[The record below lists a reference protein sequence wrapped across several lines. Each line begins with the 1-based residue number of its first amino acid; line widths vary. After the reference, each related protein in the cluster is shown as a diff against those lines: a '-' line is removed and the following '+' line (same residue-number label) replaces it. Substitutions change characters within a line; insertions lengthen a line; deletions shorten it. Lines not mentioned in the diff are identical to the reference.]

1 MKPYILGIDIGTSAC
16 KVVAFDISGDVV
28 ASVLCPY
35 DVHYPRSGW
44 AEQYADD
51 WWQAV
56 CHALQCIWEQGKVHP
71 ADVVGVGVDGQS
83 WSALPVS
90 CDGRALR
97 PTIIWFDRRAQQQ
110 AECMVQAVGL
120 QRLIEVSGNPP
131 DPAYITPK
139 MLWLK
144 ENEPDIYNGTY
155 KFLQSNGFIVYKLTG
170 CFTQDKSQ
178 GYGFHFFNIA
188 EGVYDE
194 ELCRQMGLD
203 IDKVA
208 DIFECCDV
216 VGSVT
221 DEAARSTGLLAGTP
235 VVAGGL
241 DAAASTLGAGVISV
255 GQTQEQGGQAGGM
268 SIYVDKPVIEPR
280 LILGYHVVPD
290 AWLLQG
296 GTVGGGGALRW
307 FVDQF
312 GYAEVCRA
320 NKEGVSVYGIVDR
333 EASSIKPGSDGL
345 IFLPYMSGERSPIW
359 NPKARGVFFGLSY
372 DKTRAHAA
380 RAVMEGCAYSLRH
393 NIEVAQ
399 QAGAHVDELISVGG
413 AAKSSLWT
421 QIKADVTK
429 KRIQV
434 PYADDATA
442 LGAAM
447 LAGVGIGAYK
457 DFREAVSKTVR
468 IRASYEPN
476 ADNFYIYDKLYAV
489 YREVYENLEQTYDK
503 LYEVQ
508 QEGIL

>member
-1 MKPYILGIDIGTSAC
+1 
-16 KVVAFDISGDVV
+16 
-28 ASVLCPY
+28 
-35 DVHYPRSGW
+35 
-44 AEQYADD
+44 
-51 WWQAV
+51 
-56 CHALQCIWEQGKVHP
+56 
-71 ADVVGVGVDGQS
+71 
-83 WSALPVS
+83 
-90 CDGRALR
+90 
-97 PTIIWFDRRAQQQ
+97 
-110 AECMVQAVGL
+110 
-120 QRLIEVSGNPP
+120 
-131 DPAYITPK
+131 
-139 MLWLK
+139 
-144 ENEPDIYNGTY
+144 
-155 KFLQSNGFIVYKLTG
+155 
-170 CFTQDKSQ
+170 
-178 GYGFHFFNIA
+178 
-188 EGVYDE
+188 
-194 ELCRQMGLD
+194 
-203 IDKVA
+203 
-208 DIFECCDV
+208 
-216 VGSVT
+216 
-221 DEAARSTGLLAGTP
+221 
-235 VVAGGL
+235 
-241 DAAASTLGAGVISV
+241 
-255 GQTQEQGGQAGGM
+255 M

-280 LILGYHVVPD
+280 LIFGYHVVPD

-320 NKEGVSVYGIVDR
+320 NKEGVSVYGIVDN

-413 AAKSSLWT
+413 AAKSSLWA

-442 LGAAM
+442 LGAAI